1 MLLDLLGGPDPLIA
15 NHFDNTAR
23 WFDRLIA
30 AGKHFFFFL
39 MYVLKSLSVLH
50 PNSALHT
57 SRSEKRLHRQGLLTS
72 HPSEQTYF
80 RKDVYLGPVQDD
92 HIPFLHKGK

>member
-30 AGKHFFFFL
+30 AGKCR
-39 MYVLKSLSVLH
+39 
-50 PNSALHT
+50 P
-57 SRSEKRLHRQGLLTS
+57 
-72 HPSEQTYF
+72 P
-80 RKDVYLGPVQDD
+80 
-92 HIPFLHKGK
+92 

>member
-30 AGKHFFFFL
+30 AGKNCELQTRFCIHFL
-39 MYVLKSLSVLH
+39 VSLLGALILPSTLILREETPSTGSVDISPLR
-50 PNSALHT
+50 AD
-57 SRSEKRLHRQGLLTS
+57 LLQEGCVPWS
-72 HPSEQTYF
+72 CA
-80 RKDVYLGPVQDD
+80 G
-92 HIPFLHKGK
+92 

>member
-30 AGKHFFFFL
+30 AGR
-39 MYVLKSLSVLH
+39 
-50 PNSALHT
+50 N
-57 SRSEKRLHRQGLLTS
+57 RLRNNMEGLLYCVAIRFLSLLNLREETS
-72 HPSEQTYF
+72 STGS
-80 RKDVYLGPVQDD
+80 LGISP
-92 HIPFLHKGK
+92 I